1 MVDSVRLGGFEG
13 PHVRSNCKPELKRHD
28 PLLIAIDS
36 GCQIVPETFGTDRLF
51 FASGRRFAPVLGD
64 SAGAP
69 RTAASTKRSRGIT
82 EQIART
88 ASGASV
94 FGSITGVWIT
104 EHDLRKRAVVLH
116 AVRSAVRIE
125 LRTDAGKPG
134 HTRDKTSSDLG
145 HYKHASG
152 FQTPLHLDRRKQA
165 G

>member
-88 ASGASV
+88 ARSVMPSALGLIVLTVGGSSSPLIVRLSSLLSISGA
-94 FGSITGVWIT
+94 I
-104 EHDLRKRAVVLH
+104 A
-116 AVRSAVRIE
+116 SA
-125 LRTDAGKPG
+125 A
-134 HTRDKTSSDLG
+134 
-145 HYKHASG
+145 
-152 FQTPLHLDRRKQA
+152 
-165 G
+165 